1 MAGPALLG
9 QHGSNLQGEQPL
21 PALGT
26 SRGYAGSQVPAG
38 YEAARLE
45 LSTKTEH
52 NANFSDAYGKPD
64 ATGFSIA
71 DRSDGVLF
79 PRKADSRSCVRR
91 RNPPAPLG
99 NESVQRPSWPGLGS
113 KPQDRLNWHR
123 CMMKANRAPVAQLD
137 RALASGARGRRFES
151 CRAYHR
157 LPQATWPP
165 SAVPFRSAGDG
176 SAVVLR
182 RWAA

>member
-9 QHGSNLQGEQPL
+9 QHGSHLQGEQPL

-26 SRGYAGSQVPAG
+26 SRGGAGSQVPAG

-45 LSTKTEH
+45 RSTKTAH
-52 NANFSDAYGKPD
+52 NAHFSQVYGKPD
-64 ATGFSIA
+64 TTGLSIT

-79 PRKADSRSCVRR
+79 PQEPNSRSRVRLR
-91 RNPPAPLG
+91 IPHAPVA
-99 NESVQRPSWPGLGS
+99 NDPVQRLGKSGPGC
-113 KPQDRLNWHR
+113 KPLDRLNWHR
-123 CMMKANRAPVAQLD
+123 CMMKASRAPVAQLD

-157 LPQATWPP
+157 LPQAT
-165 SAVPFRSAGDG
+165 
-176 SAVVLR
+176 
-182 RWAA
+182 